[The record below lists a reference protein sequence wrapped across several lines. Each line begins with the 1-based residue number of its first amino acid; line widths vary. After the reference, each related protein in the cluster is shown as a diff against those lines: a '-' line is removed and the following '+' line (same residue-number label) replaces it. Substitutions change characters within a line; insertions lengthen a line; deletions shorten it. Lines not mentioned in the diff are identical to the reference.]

1 VKTDKYCIKCLSSET
16 LSIKYYTRAGK
27 EPRYY
32 CNQCR
37 TEERLRNKPKSR
49 KKTNELP
56 FEERWKLMAK
66 ESQER
71 LLKRAVKITRV

>member
-1 VKTDKYCIKCLSSET
+1 MKTDKYCIKCLSSET

-27 EPRYY
+27 EPRYW

-37 TEERLRNKPKSR
+37 VEERLRNTPKKR
-49 KKTNELP
+49 KKDELP

-66 ESQER
+66 ESHER